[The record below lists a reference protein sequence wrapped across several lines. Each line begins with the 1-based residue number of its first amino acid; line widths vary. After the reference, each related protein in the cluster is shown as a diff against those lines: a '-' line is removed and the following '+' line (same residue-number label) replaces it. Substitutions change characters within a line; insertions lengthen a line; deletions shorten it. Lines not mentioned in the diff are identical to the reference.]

1 MRLAFLGEISQKIT
15 EKELE
20 EIAKKEQRSM
30 NNLVL
35 FILKKYVE
43 SQGEPKKMKAYKLRI
58 YPNKEQREK
67 LDYVLEI
74 CRQAYNI
81 LLGELQDPSCYR

>member
-1 MRLAFLGEISQKIT
+1 MEIISIYPNK
-15 EKELE
+15 ELKKELE

-43 SQGEPKKMKAYKLRI
+43 SQGEPKK
-58 YPNKEQREK
+58 
-67 LDYVLEI
+67 
-74 CRQAYNI
+74 
-81 LLGELQDPSCYR
+81 

>member
-1 MRLAFLGEISQKIT
+1 LK
-15 EKELE
+15 KELK

-43 SQGEPKKMKAYKLRI
+43 SQGKPKK
-58 YPNKEQREK
+58 
-67 LDYVLEI
+67 
-74 CRQAYNI
+74 
-81 LLGELQDPSCYR
+81 